1 LFHLAPV
8 RLTLKIPQKNRLS
21 GIVPQLAESGL
32 LFVSLNL
39 VLLQST
45 TRSRVQKR
53 PYLFTCRISGL
64 AVRAEMELPGVI
76 ATAVPAGKEDIRVR
90 RRPVPERLEK
100 ATTSGEDW
108 DLDGRRF
115 LLRLPGIGRLLA
127 SDGCNLDIDTEPGA
141 DPAEAM
147 PFLLGTVFGALLL
160 QRGGFVLHASSVA
173 FGGKAWVFCGH
184 RGIGKSTLAAALCQ
198 AGCTFVNDD
207 VCRIEADGAERPVV
221 WPDGRRLKLLDE
233 SIAGL
238 DLEGWRRDEVQR
250 GIGKYYVEPC
260 GPQADKPVPVGAIYM
275 LSDEAPAGE
284 AGIVQLR
291 TLDAAQCLLNESYR
305 PRLALDIGQFGR
317 HITRHVAVT
326 AAILAHAP
334 VFQLRRVRSLN
345 GLPGTV
351 AELIS
356 HWRGLAALA
365 AA

>member
-1 LFHLAPV
+1 
-8 RLTLKIPQKNRLS
+8 
-21 GIVPQLAESGL
+21 
-32 LFVSLNL
+32 
-39 VLLQST
+39 VLLQYT
-45 TRSRVQKR
+45 IRSRVWNR
-53 PYLFTCRISGL
+53 PYLYTCRISGL

-76 ATAVPAGKEDIRVR
+76 PAAVPAGKEDIRIR
-90 RRPVPERLEK
+90 RRPVAERLEK
-100 ATTSGEDW
+100 ATASGEDW
-108 DLDGRRF
+108 DMDGRRF

-173 FGGKAWVFCGH
+173 FGGRAWVFCGH

-207 VCRIEADGAERPVV
+207 VCRIEPDGTERPVV

-238 DLEGWRRDEVQR
+238 DLEGWRRDVVQR

-260 GPQADKPVPVGAIYM
+260 GPQADRPVPVGAIYI
-275 LSDEAPAGE
+275 LNDEGPAGE
-284 AGIVQLR
+284 ASIVQLR
-291 TLDAAQCLLNESYR
+291 ALDAAQCLLNESYR
-305 PRLALDIGQFGR
+305 PRLALGIGQSGS
-317 HITRHVAVT
+317 HVTRHVTVT

-334 VFQLRRVRSLN
+334 VFQLSRLRALN
-345 GLPGTV
+345 RLPGTA
-351 AELIS
+351 AELLA
-356 HWRGLAALA
+356 HWRGLIAGA